1 MCWSKRSLVRWQP
14 QQSQVHHGSDGP
26 GYLERTPTC
35 TGPLSGPFRVRIEA
49 WQRWGGVG
57 QSFPEDLVRSK
68 SRMFC
73 DRNKTMMMQNSRTVR
88 RSVDANEQARERA
101 KTTPLRN
108 EAQLNCVSLRS
119 QLDCEVTGGAV
130 KGQDER
136 PFRAPLTA
144 PPATTGSIQHGR
156 ELALGGLNTRKTD
169 KNRGAVGRA
178 SCQSSLLSDPNAK
191 FSAEM
196 WRKPQRTRK
205 LRRAATSA
213 LTFMTFS

>member
-1 MCWSKRSLVRWQP
+1 MASA
-14 QQSQVHHGSDGP
+14 
-26 GYLERTPTC
+26 
-35 TGPLSGPFRVRIEA
+35 RVF
-49 WQRWGGVG
+49 Q
-57 QSFPEDLVRSK
+57 EDLVRSK
-68 SRMFC
+68 SRMLC

-88 RSVDANEQARERA
+88 RSVDADEQARERA

-136 PFRAPLTA
+136 PFRAPWTA
-144 PPATTGSIQHGR
+144 PPVTTGSTPHGR

-169 KNRGAVGRA
+169 KSGDAVGRPR
-178 SCQSSLLSDPNAK
+178 CQSSLLSDPNAK
-191 FSAEM
+191 FSPEM
-196 WRKPQRTRK
+196 WRNPQRTRK
-205 LRRAATSA
+205 VRRAATSA

>member
-1 MCWSKRSLVRWQP
+1 MASA
-14 QQSQVHHGSDGP
+14 
-26 GYLERTPTC
+26 
-35 TGPLSGPFRVRIEA
+35 RVF
-49 WQRWGGVG
+49 Q
-57 QSFPEDLVRSK
+57 EDLVRSK

-88 RSVDANEQARERA
+88 RSVDADEQARERA
-101 KTTPLRN
+101 KTTPLRK

-144 PPATTGSIQHGR
+144 PPVTPGSIQHGR

-169 KNRGAVGRA
+169 KSGGAVGRP

-191 FSAEM
+191 VSAEM
-196 WRKPQRTRK
+196 WRNPQRTRK
-205 LRRAATSA
+205 VRRAATSA

>member
-1 MCWSKRSLVRWQP
+1 MSAGLLRSRHRWQP
-14 QQSQVHHGSDGP
+14 QQFQVHHGSDGP
-26 GYLERTPTC
+26 GYLDRTPTC

-49 WQRWGGVG
+49 WQWWGGVG
-57 QSFPEDLVRSK
+57 QSFQEDLVRSK

-101 KTTPLRN
+101 ETTPLRN
-108 EAQLNCVSLRS
+108 EAQLNCVWLRS
-119 QLDCEVTGGAV
+119 QLDDEVTG
-130 KGQDER
+130 
-136 PFRAPLTA
+136 
-144 PPATTGSIQHGR
+144 GSIQHGR

-169 KNRGAVGRA
+169 KSGGAVGRP

-196 WRKPQRTRK
+196 WRKQQRTRK
-205 LRRAATSA
+205 IIRRAATSA

>member
-1 MCWSKRSLVRWQP
+1 
-14 QQSQVHHGSDGP
+14 
-26 GYLERTPTC
+26 
-35 TGPLSGPFRVRIEA
+35 
-49 WQRWGGVG
+49 
-57 QSFPEDLVRSK
+57 
-68 SRMFC
+68 MFC

-88 RSVDANEQARERA
+88 RSVDADEQARERA

-136 PFRAPLTA
+136 PFRVPLTA
-144 PPATTGSIQHGR
+144 PPVTPGSIQHGR

-169 KNRGAVGRA
+169 KSGGTVSRP

-205 LRRAATSA
+205 IIRRAATSA

>member
-1 MCWSKRSLVRWQP
+1 MATVGWRRPEFSRRTWFEANPECSVTATKR
-14 QQSQVHHGSDGP
+14 
-26 GYLERTPTC
+26 C
-35 TGPLSGPFRVRIEA
+35 
-49 WQRWGGVG
+49 
-57 QSFPEDLVRSK
+57 
-68 SRMFC
+68 
-73 DRNKTMMMQNSRTVR
+73 MMQNSRTVR
-88 RSVDANEQARERA
+88 RSVDANEQDRERA
-101 KTTPLRN
+101 KTTPLRLRN
-108 EAQLNCVSLRS
+108 EAQLNCVLLRS
-119 QLDCEVTGGAV
+119 QLDCEVTGGAI

-144 PPATTGSIQHGR
+144 APATTGSIQHGR

>member
-1 MCWSKRSLVRWQP
+1 MSGGLLRSRDRWQP

-26 GYLERTPTC
+26 GYLDRTPTC

-49 WQRWGGVG
+49 WQWWGGVG
-57 QSFPEDLVRSK
+57 QSFQEDLVRSK

-130 KGQDER
+130 QGQHE
-136 PFRAPLTA
+136 T
-144 PPATTGSIQHGR
+144 PPSA
-156 ELALGGLNTRKTD
+156 A
-169 KNRGAVGRA
+169 AV
-178 SCQSSLLSDPNAK
+178 N
-191 FSAEM
+191 
-196 WRKPQRTRK
+196 
-205 LRRAATSA
+205 
-213 LTFMTFS
+213 

>member
-1 MCWSKRSLVRWQP
+1 MATVGWRRPEFSRS
-14 QQSQVHHGSDGP
+14 
-26 GYLERTPTC
+26 
-35 TGPLSGPFRVRIEA
+35 
-49 WQRWGGVG
+49 
-57 QSFPEDLVRSK
+57 DLVRSK

-73 DRNKTMMMQNSRTVR
+73 DRNKTMRMQNSRTAR
-88 RSVDANEQARERA
+88 RSVDANEQARARA
-101 KTTPLRN
+101 ETTPLRN
-108 EAQLNCVSLRS
+108 EAQLNCVALRS

-144 PPATTGSIQHGR
+144 PPVTTGSMQHGR

-169 KNRGAVGRA
+169 KSGGAVGRP
-178 SCQSSLLSDPNAK
+178 SCQSSLRSDPNAK

-205 LRRAATSA
+205 IIRRAATSA

>member
-1 MCWSKRSLVRWQP
+1 
-14 QQSQVHHGSDGP
+14 
-26 GYLERTPTC
+26 
-35 TGPLSGPFRVRIEA
+35 
-49 WQRWGGVG
+49 
-57 QSFPEDLVRSK
+57 
-68 SRMFC
+68 
-73 DRNKTMMMQNSRTVR
+73 MMMQKSRTVR
-88 RSVDANEQARERA
+88 RSVDANEKVRERA

-144 PPATTGSIQHGR
+144 PPVTTGSIQHGR

-169 KNRGAVGRA
+169 KSRGAVGRA

-191 FSAEM
+191 FSAENVGKATKNKKSKEGRHVGLDFYDLLIEALD
-196 WRKPQRTRK
+196 RKIPNFPPNRTGSGR
-205 LRRAATSA
+205 
-213 LTFMTFS
+213 

>member
-1 MCWSKRSLVRWQP
+1 MATVGWRRPDFPGGLGSKQIQNVLRPKQNDDDAEF
-14 QQSQVHHGSDGP
+14 QNG
-26 GYLERTPTC
+26 
-35 TGPLSGPFRVRIEA
+35 EA
-49 WQRWGGVG
+49 ECG
-57 QSFPEDLVRSK
+57 
-68 SRMFC
+68 
-73 DRNKTMMMQNSRTVR
+73 
-88 RSVDANEQARERA
+88 NEQARERKRA
-101 KTTPLRN
+101 ETTPLRN

-136 PFRAPLTA
+136 RPSAAPLTA
-144 PPATTGSIQHGR
+144 PPVTTGSIQHGR

-169 KNRGAVGRA
+169 KAGVLCGRP

-205 LRRAATSA
+205 IRRAATSA